1 MEKVDKLVKY
11 FDDPDKANKL
21 ITFKHFEK
29 FKDTTEAIDCA
40 NSILEG
46 KVNKKLKK
54 MLKKVLNLDENE
66 ILAVAD
72 SKLATSIK
80 EKLNISCTCS
90 SAVQE
95 LMSCIRSRIECLLPE
110 WSAKD
115 NDAMT
120 LGLSHG

>member
-1 MEKVDKLVKY
+1 MEKVDKLAKY
-11 FDDPDKANKL
+11 FEDPNKVQKL
-21 ITFKHFEK
+21 ITCKHFEK
-29 FKDTTEAIDCA
+29 FKDTTEALDCA
-40 NSILEG
+40 NSLLEG

-54 MLKKVLNLDENE
+54 MLKKVLDVNENE

-80 EKLNISCTCS
+80 EKLNISCTCT

-95 LMSCIRSRIECLLPE
+95 LMSCIRSRVECLLPE
-110 WSAKD
+110 WSEKD
-115 NDAMT
+115 SDAMT